1 MNLSYILV
9 LIGALLC
16 SVAAGRVKSVYRK
29 YSTVRA
35 TCGMT
40 GAQVARKI
48 LNDNGI
54 YDVDVNEISGELTD
68 HYNPSGKAVN
78 LSRKV
83 YCEPSIS
90 SIAVAAHECGH
101 VLQYYKGYSFMK
113 FRTFILPIAN
123 FGSKIGLPM
132 VVIGLILS
140 GAYRYSYQAS
150 NIYMLANLGIIISKI
165 GIWLF
170 AFVVL
175 FQLITLPVEL
185 NASNRALK
193 ILENSGILISD
204 EVPYGKKVLK
214 AAAMTYVASAASSV
228 LQLLRFLPILTGGK
242 RK

>member
-1 MNLSYILV
+1 MSYSYILV
-9 LIGALLC
+9 LIGALIC
-16 SVAAGRVKSVYRK
+16 SIAAGRVKSVYRK
-29 YSTVRA
+29 FSRVDA
-35 TCGMT
+35 ECGMT

-54 YDVDVNEISGELTD
+54 YDVDVNEIKGELTD
-68 HYNPSGKAVN
+68 HYNPRTKDVN

-83 YCEPSIS
+83 YCDSSIS

-101 VLQYYKGYSFMK
+101 VLQHYKDYSFMK
-113 FRTFILPIAN
+113 FRTFLLPVAN

-140 GAYRYSYQAS
+140 GAYRYSYQGM
-150 NIYMLANLGIIISKI
+150 NMYTLAYIGVIVSKI

-175 FQLITLPVEL
+175 FQVVTLPVEI

-193 ILENSGILISD
+193 ILENSNILRGA
-204 EVPYGKKVLK
+204 EVPFGKKVLK
-214 AAAMTYVASAASSV
+214 AAAMTYVASVASSL
-228 LQLLRFLPILTGGK
+228 LQLLRLLSLFTGGK
-242 RK
+242 RR